1 MKKKKNNRILNT
13 FSGRISSMVLLT
25 VLLISISISAV
36 VLKMSQNIFMN
47 TYGQSQEKVFS
58 QIEEELNILNDNMQK
73 LITQI
78 DSSWAFRMYL
88 TSTSHLDNVEQYRNM
103 YQMEQDL
110 TVSSSSDLKLL
121 NIMVLGMQGQ
131 DYLSRTETIYM
142 TKDEIL
148 NSPAA
153 VAAMDEPERMH
164 YTFAEGGYTQTNRN
178 LHVIIVSKALYYQ
191 QSRQIYGIVF
201 ITLSMEDMQNYYDYF
216 VTDNSSFY
224 MVDTEDDT
232 VVCSSRRDVVG
243 KTMQDSWYIQA
254 KHEESTQY
262 TIRQDGQYLTIMCR
276 DLPYQQKKI
285 YGVVDNRLALT
296 QLYNMPLLIVICLAI
311 GCIILTMSFCFARE
325 TIRPLSTLVQKM
337 SGIKGGN
344 FQEYMPVEGT
354 LEVQELAKTYNYML
368 DDIEK
373 YIAEL
378 MNTQQ
383 EKRKSEIKALQMQI
397 NPHFIYNTLASIK
410 MLVYQND
417 TEKTITT
424 IDAFISLLRN
434 TINNTDE
441 LVTISQ
447 EIENLRN
454 YMRIIQARYG
464 ETVQIEFYVSRSC
477 QNCEIPKLILQPFV
491 ENAFFHGYP
500 SGQKGTIQINIERK
514 EDILKIRILD
524 DGVGLKT
531 DTDNTVS
538 LPVKKKEHFSG
549 IGIRNI
555 RERLQLLYG
564 QNQSLT
570 IENSRFGGTMVTIQ
584 LPARTKE

>member
-1 MKKKKNNRILNT
+1 
-13 FSGRISSMVLLT
+13 MVLLT

-500 SGQKGTIQINIERK
+500 SGQKGTIQINIEKK

-538 LPVKKKEHFSG
+538 LHVKKKEHFSG

-570 IENSRFGGTMVTIQ
+570 IENSRLGGTMVTIQ
-584 LPARTKE
+584 LPARIKE

>member
-1 MKKKKNNRILNT
+1 MKNKKNNNILNT

-25 VLLISISISAV
+25 AVIISISISAV
-36 VLKMSQNIFMN
+36 VLKMSQNIFMD

-58 QIEEELNILNDNMQK
+58 QIEEELNILNDDMQK
-73 LITQI
+73 VMEEI
-78 DSSWAFRMYL
+78 DSSWAFRTYL
-88 TSTSHLDNVEQYRNM
+88 TGASQMDNVEQYRNM

-148 NSPAA
+148 DSPAA
-153 VAAMDEPERMH
+153 AAAMDEPERMH
-164 YTFAEGGYTQTNRN
+164 YTFAKGGYTQTNKDID
-178 LHVIIVSKALYYQ
+178 VIIVSKALYYR

-201 ITLSMEDMQNYYDYF
+201 ITLNMEDLQKYYDYF

-224 MVDTEDDT
+224 MVDAEDT
-232 VVCSSRRDVVG
+232 VVCSSRRGTVG
-243 KTMQDSWYIQA
+243 KTMDDSWYIKA
-254 KHEESTQY
+254 KNAGATQC
-262 TIRQDGQYLTIMCR
+262 TIREKGQYLTVMCR
-276 DLPYQQKKI
+276 ELPYQQKKI

-296 QLYNMPLLIVICLAI
+296 QLYNMPLLIGICLAI
-311 GCIILTMSFCFARE
+311 GCLILAVSFFFARE

-337 SGIKGGN
+337 SGIKGGH

-368 DDIEK
+368 DDMEK

-378 MNTQQ
+378 MHTQQ

-417 TEKTITT
+417 TKKTITT

-441 LVTISQ
+441 LVTISR

-454 YMRIIQARYG
+454 YMQIIQARYG
-464 ETVQIEFYVSRSC
+464 DAVQMEFYVSRTC

-500 SGQKGTIQINIERK
+500 SGQKGTIQIYIEK
-514 EDILKIRILD
+514 QEDMLKIRIMD
-524 DGVGLKT
+524 DGVGLHA
-531 DTDNTVS
+531 DTDNKVS
-538 LPVKKKEHFSG
+538 LPVQRKEHFSG
-549 IGIRNI
+549 IGIHNI
-555 RERLQLLYG
+555 RERLQLMYAEK
-564 QNQSLT
+564 QSLS
-570 IENSRFGGTMVTIQ
+570 IENGPFGGTVVTIQ